1 MFVFDNVLDKDVSS
15 YEYQLYKADQV
26 TGSFPNYSLINNA
39 TIYLSGESG
48 SNVFAIS
55 VENSSDAQNI
65 RYYGRVRTKD
75 TSNNYSSFSP
85 LVLSDQD
92 TPLIG
97 SQFISSLTA
106 AKITAGK
113 IGAHEIILSQAG
125 PQTNIAAPS
134 NMAILRS
141 SDYNGSYSSNTW
153 TNGSSGWIIAGDGH
167 AEFSS
172 ASLRGGL
179 KAQSVYIDAHNRWR
193 RNSSDTDNSLEFKVG
208 SNDKYVFFDGTDI
221 TFSGNLS
228 AAGGTFSGNL
238 SAAGGTFTG
247 ALSGGTISI
256 GSGNSIFKADSNGI
270 YLGNST
276 FASAPFR
283 VTPAGVLTANNA
295 TITGT
300 INATSGTFSGNLSG
314 AGGTF
319 SGNLSA
325 AGGTFTGALSGGT
338 ISIGSGN
345 SIFKADSSGI
355 YLGNATF
362 ASAPFRVTPGGVLTA
377 TNANVSGTINATIG
391 SIGGWTINS
400 DNIGFSS
407 ADGDTIIKPISDY
420 LTPFVYGGSIFART
434 ELYWGMIEVS
444 SNGAGGTTVTQIT
457 PASIVLDAITSRISL
472 VAGNIDATGVISA
485 SSFFGNLN
493 GTASTASNANAL
505 AGYPASFSENAN
517 TVPIRQSDASVRAG
531 YLVMTGGHGIA
542 AGSEVRKR
550 NDGYLLT
557 FTSRRELK
565 NNIENLDSDFAL
577 SIVNSLQPVSFRM
590 NETQY
595 IGDLFSQRE
604 ATYKEYGFIA
614 QDVAEID
621 ANLATYSL
629 NAEGDAI
636 QPQAWSSHAL
646 ISLSVSAIKGL
657 IKEIE
662 DLKNRIL
669 TLES

>member
-75 TSNNYSSFSP
+75 TSNNYSSWSP

-97 SQFISSLTA
+97 NQFIASLTA

-193 RNSSDTDNSLEFKVG
+193 RNSSDTDSSLEFKVG

-300 INATSGTFSGNLSG
+300 INATSGTFSG
-314 AGGTF
+314 
-319 SGNLSA
+319 
-325 AGGTFTGALSGGT
+325 T

-345 SIFKADSSGI
+345 SIFKADSNGI
-355 YLGNATF
+355 YLGNSTF
-362 ASAPFRVTPGGVLTA
+362 ASAPFRVTPDGVLTA
-377 TNANVSGTINATIG
+377 NNATITGTINATSGTFTGTLSGANG
-391 SIGGWTINS
+391 SFTGTLATGSVRVGNEAISSGSSEKGISIQASGLSQWNNAWIQRADNSVYFRAGNDTRYIRLDTSGTNEIEFPNFSVDNDGLLTANNATITGHINATS
-400 DNIGFSS
+400 GTFS
-407 ADGDTIIKPISDY
+407 GD
-420 LTPFVYGGSIFART
+420 LQA
-434 ELYWGMIEVS
+434 
-444 SNGAGGTTVTQIT
+444 AGGTF
-457 PASIVLDAITSRISL
+457 
-472 VAGNIDATGVISA
+472 TGTLNGVGGDFTGTISA
-485 SSFFGNLN
+485 NQISGGTIN
-493 GTASTASNANAL
+493 GVTFNA
-505 AGYPASFSENAN
+505 
-517 TVPIRQSDASVRAG
+517 RQ
-531 YLVMTGGHGIA
+531 
-542 AGSEVRKR
+542 
-550 NDGYLLT
+550 
-557 FTSRRELK
+557 
-565 NNIENLDSDFAL
+565 
-577 SIVNSLQPVSFRM
+577 
-590 NETQY
+590 
-595 IGDLFSQRE
+595 LFL
-604 ATYKEYGFIA
+604 GF
-614 QDVAEID
+614 
-621 ANLATYSL
+621 
-629 NAEGDAI
+629 
-636 QPQAWSSHAL
+636 
-646 ISLSVSAIKGL
+646 
-657 IKEIE
+657 
-662 DLKNRIL
+662 
-669 TLES
+669 